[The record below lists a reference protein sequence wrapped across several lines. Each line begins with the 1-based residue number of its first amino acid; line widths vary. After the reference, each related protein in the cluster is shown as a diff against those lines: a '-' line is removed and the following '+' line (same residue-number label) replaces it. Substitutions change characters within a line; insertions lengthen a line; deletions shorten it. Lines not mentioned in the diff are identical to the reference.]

1 MVEILPLEEWR
12 KRMRDELEAEILH
25 NDKHPIY
32 DVETDRAIASVNKL
46 IDETPLSNEEKIV
59 LIWTKLIEQVAA
71 LEDKAQRDRY
81 VKGDDEASQPRPR
94 RSHST
99 GICQILIP
107 RGLSRQTTA
116 VSAIPTA

>member
-59 LIWTKLIEQVAA
+59 LIWTKLIEQIAA

-81 VKGDDEASQPRPR
+81 VKGMTKLLNQDLVEATR
-94 RSHST
+94 R
-99 GICQILIP
+99 
-107 RGLSRQTTA
+107 A
-116 VSAIPTA
+116 FAKF